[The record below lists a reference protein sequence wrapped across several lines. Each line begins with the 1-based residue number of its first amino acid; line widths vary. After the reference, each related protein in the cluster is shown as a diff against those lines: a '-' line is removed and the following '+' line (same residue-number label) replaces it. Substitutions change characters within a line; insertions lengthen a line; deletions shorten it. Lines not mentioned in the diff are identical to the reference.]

1 MLTVVTLTLLLQLE
15 GVNSVSDSY
24 ITVPQEETGVSNS
37 DSCEAL
43 KLEAIQIRLEGYDA
57 MNRGYKAQHEAL
69 DLKREALDLK
79 EEALQIRENSAN
91 SRSLLESR
99 LVETL
104 VDTFAFIK
112 SQTTVS
118 NLHVNEIKSTLSEVQ
133 DKINEMEEKF
143 ETLEEKFETLEQKVE
158 QKFTDL
164 QEQNSAIMNGLRDQ
178 GAALETQ
185 TAAIEGQ
192 TAAIE
197 EQTTQTASM
206 SEDVSRTLTATL
218 TLKSR
223 QQTIL
228 SEVRLIS
235 LYKPTGQTSTWAGP
249 GHESELVSDGQ
260 YTFSGHDWA
269 GMATYSQTGN
279 NNPNNKIWLELGGWF
294 KIHKVKVWNLR
305 HCCTDRIVGSIVLAD
320 TKLIGT
326 ITQAESSYDFT
337 VAEEDP
343 TYARK
348 VTLHQPLGQWL
359 HILEL
364 QVWGSGP
371 FPDQDKF
378 A

>member
-1 MLTVVTLTLLLQLE
+1 MLAVVTLTLLLQIG
-15 GVNSVSDSY
+15 GVNSVPDSY
-24 ITVPQEETGVSNS
+24 ISVPQQDTGVIKS

-43 KLEAIQIRLEGYDA
+43 KLEAIKIRLEGYA
-57 MNRGYKAQHEAL
+57 AQHEAF
-69 DLKREALDLK
+69 DLKNEALDLK
-79 EEALQIRENSAN
+79 EEALQIRETSAN

-112 SQTTVS
+112 SQTTVIS
-118 NLHVNEIKSTLSEVQ
+118 LHVNEIKSTLSAVQ

-143 ETLEEKFETLEQKVE
+143 EKQEEKFEKLEEKFEKLEEKVE

-164 QEQNSAIMNGLRDQ
+164 QEQNSAIMNGLTDQ

-185 TAAIEGQ
+185 TAAIEEQ
-192 TAAIE
+192 KAAIE

-206 SEDVSRTLTATL
+206 SEDVSRTLTVTL

-249 GHESELVSDGQ
+249 GHESELASDGL
-260 YTFSGHDWA
+260 YTFSEHDWA
-269 GMATYSQTGN
+269 SMATYSHTGTN
-279 NNPNNKIWLELGGWF
+279 SPNNKIWLELGGWF
-294 KIHKVKVWNLR
+294 KIHKVKVWNIR
-305 HCCTDRIVGSIVLAD
+305 HCCLERIVGSIVLAD

-326 ITQAESSYDFT
+326 ITQAQSSYDFT

-371 FPDQDKF
+371 FPEQDKF